1 MDLKRI
7 PAAEI
12 LWASVTTDTRRCPPL
27 PPHQAIPACAGQPE
41 GACAHINLLHWSGG
55 ERGGGARLTPARPEP
70 EEPCLAWLLAQSP
83 GRSRSLAGHCWL
95 WLARTGHSEPQPVP
109 AWPAVLAATL
119 WFQSSPLR
127 PQDQTYIQ
135 SKIHNRLQTLSS
147 LKVNLVLQFI
157 I

>member
-12 LWASVTTDTRRCPPL
+12 LWASVITDTRRSYPL
-27 PPHQAIPACAGQPE
+27 PPPTPGHTSLCPA

-55 ERGGGARLTPARPEP
+55 ERGGSQADSAHTGAGGAMLSPG
-70 EEPCLAWLLAQSP
+70 WHP

-95 WLARTGHSEPQPVP
+95 WLARTGREPQPVP

-127 PQDQTYIQ
+127 PQDQTYNH

-157 I
+157 T